1 MKYEKSFRDYYANQL
16 LRLSDA
22 EQEMAGFVD
31 RLLGTVNHIE
41 LKQVLEKEKRLLE
54 QERETVKRMYRRF
67 GVEGEP
73 ERSESFIR
81 AVEDARRIVDG
92 LQDLAPDV
100 RDLEIV
106 ALLQQLKAQAQS
118 TMRALLTHAQEMG
131 RTDDVREFQS
141 MLQRENRSDEKLTN
155 VARNNLYDR
164 HGRTGEPRRP
174 RG

>member
-1 MKYEKSFRDYYANQL
+1 MKYEESFRTYYANQL
-16 LRLSDA
+16 LRLHHA
-22 EQEMAGFVD
+22 EQEVSTFVD
-31 RLLGTVNHIE
+31 QLVGTVTHTE
-41 LKQVLEKEKRLLE
+41 LRQILEKERRLLE
-54 QERETVKRMYRRF
+54 QERQTVKRIYERF

-73 ERSESFIR
+73 QRAESFVR

-92 LQDLAPDV
+92 LQDLEPNV

-106 ALLQQLKAQAQS
+106 ALLQQLKAQEQS
-118 TMRALLTHAQEMG
+118 TMRALLTHAQEMD

-141 MLQRENRSDEKLTN
+141 MLQRENRSDERLTN